1 MTVKT
6 AVLLDQF
13 AFLLTDHDEDEP
25 VP

>member
-13 AFLLTDHDEDEP
+13 AFVLTDHDEDEP